1 MSAASPLDQAATK
14 TLDARE
20 RQVNSKRGPWRDAF
34 RRLTRNRMGMLGL
47 GVILLFVFAAIFG
60 EMLAPYDP
68 IRQDLLAA
76 KQTPNSE
83 HWLGTDELGRDMFS
97 RILTGARTAM
107 LVATFVTFLA
117 AGLGT
122 ILGLISAYAGGI
134 IDTAL
139 MRLADLLLAF
149 PAFLLAAF
157 INATLR
163 APVANQMEKLADFTG
178 LAFLESKLFLD
189 FFLIFGALAII
200 SWSGYARLIRGQVLS
215 LREQE
220 FVEAA
225 RSMGASTRSILFK
238 HILPNSFAPIVVA
251 VSVNFGNAI
260 LAESALSYL
269 GVGIQPPT
277 PSWGQMINQNLSQWR
292 YFPHLII
299 GPGAALALLILAFN
313 FFGDGV
319 ADALNPRRTSRN

>member
-1 MSAASPLDQAATK
+1 MTAASPLDQAAAK
-14 TLDARE
+14 TLEARE
-20 RQVNSKRGPWRDAF
+20 RQVNTKRGPWRDAF
-34 RRLTRNRMGMLGL
+34 RRLFRNRMGMFGL
-47 GVILLFVFAAIFG
+47 GIILLFVFAAIFG
-60 EMLAPYDP
+60 ETLAPYDP

-97 RILTGARTAM
+97 RILTGARTAI
-107 LVATFVTFLA
+107 LVAAFVTFLA

-122 ILGLISAYAGGI
+122 VIGLISAYAGGI

-163 APVANQMEKLADFTG
+163 TPVANQMSKLADFTG
-178 LAFLESKLFLD
+178 FEFLESKLFLD

-225 RSMGASTRSILFK
+225 RSMGASTKTILFK

>member
-1 MSAASPLDQAATK
+1 MSAPTTAGQATSLSGDQRLTK
-14 TLDARE
+14 
-20 RQVNSKRGPWRDAF
+20 SKRGPWRDAM
-34 RRLTRNRMGMLGL
+34 RRLVKNKTAMFGLIIILMFTFVGILGT
-47 GVILLFVFAAIFG
+47 AI
-60 EMLAPYDP
+60 APYDP
-68 IRQDLLAA
+68 LRQDLYSIA
-76 KQTPNSE
+76 TPPNSS

-107 LVATFVTFLA
+107 LVATMVTFIA

-122 ILGLISAYAGGI
+122 IIGMISAYAGGWV
-134 IDTAL
+134 DTVL
-139 MRLADLLLAF
+139 MRFADLLLAF
-149 PAFLLAAF
+149 PSFLLAAF

-163 APVANQMEKLADFTG
+163 PPYQNLMNQVSDATG
-178 LAFLESKLFLD
+178 ISMFSGKAFVD
-189 FFLIFGALAII
+189 YTLIFGALALV

-225 RSMGASTRSILFK
+225 RSVGASTKIILFR
-238 HILPNSFAPIVVA
+238 HILPNSIAPIVVA

-260 LAESALSYL
+260 LAESSLSFL

-277 PSWGQMINQNLSQWR
+277 PSWGQMINANLDQWR
-292 YFPHLII
+292 YSPYLVLA
-299 GPGAALALLILAFN
+299 PGAALALLILAFN

-319 ADALNPRRTSRN
+319 ADALNPRRTTK